1 MVLIL
6 IKMYNFELEKTQIQ
20 KFEKWKNKQEKKH
33 QSRTTLGERWTF
45 CFTPTG
51 LGIVVSVI
59 DNATKETLELTN
71 WSNF

>member
-1 MVLIL
+1 
-6 IKMYNFELEKTQIQ
+6 MYKFELDKAQMQ
-20 KFEKWKNKQEKKH
+20 KFEKWKKTQEKAY

-59 DNATKETLELTN
+59 DNATKDTLELTN
-71 WSNF
+71 WSDF

>member
-1 MVLIL
+1 
-6 IKMYNFELEKTQIQ
+6 MYKFELDKAQMQ
-20 KFEKWKNKQEKKH
+20 KFEKWKNTQENAY

-59 DNATKETLELTN
+59 DNATKDTLELTN
-71 WSNF
+71 WSDF